1 MLSQRN
7 RSTVDYLYFCH
18 SGWKRDVT
26 QKLLFRSVW
35 QSGTAKSGIGGIFP
49 CDSSEIL
56 EDKVQV
62 GGFGLACTR
71 KMKAKIS
78 M

>member
-1 MLSQRN
+1 
-7 RSTVDYLYFCH
+7 
-18 SGWKRDVT
+18 
-26 QKLLFRSVW
+26 LFRSVW